1 MLREV
6 ALIRLDSIYYGFIA
20 VYISR
25 KAPEFWKNYRIP
37 TFILGLIG
45 VVLLMKFENN
55 LMEYNPSHLNNTIFF
70 SLLSI
75 SIALLLPY
83 LSLLNEIK
91 FTWIAKVVTGVS
103 IISYSLYLINGGL
116 LAIQFDLLSN
126 KGADWSL
133 GTAAMMYVFYWIL
146 CLVLST
152 LLYVFFEK
160 PFTKLRDKF

>member
-1 MLREV
+1 
-6 ALIRLDSIYYGFIA
+6 
-20 VYISR
+20 
-25 KAPEFWKNYRIP
+25 
-37 TFILGLIG
+37 
-45 VVLLMKFENN
+45 
-55 LMEYNPSHLNNTIFF
+55 MEINPSHFNNTIFF

-91 FTWIAKVVTGVS
+91 FTWIAKLVTGVS

-126 KGADWSL
+126 KGEGWSTT
-133 GTAAMMYVFYWIL
+133 TAALMYVFYWAL